1 MKYTEAFSVSFLWL
15 KNLEFLS
22 HYKCH
27 FPNLKIPG
35 SIAAWMMAHFS
46 ACAPDSALHFG
57 CIHLILCAAVPSDF
71 SIYSFTFLKVKRPSP
86 RESQLQGPI
95 PFILNFLTFIPIC
108 VTLYF
113 MCHWPVSHSQK
124 GRSNVVFP
132 WYVIQSQLQYS
143 VYGRCFTHAQWVCEE
158 DISATW
164 EIFSIELSCPL
175 KNSFSLLTP
184 KITFEN
190 KQ

>member
-1 MKYTEAFSVSFLWL
+1 MSFIWYWTSILIRIAVMKYTEAFSVSFLWF

-35 SIAAWMMAHFS
+35 SIAAWMMAHFL

-71 SIYSFTFLKVKRPSP
+71 SIYPFTFLKVKRPSP

-113 MCHWPVSHSQK
+113 MCHWPVSHPKKAEAMWFFLGMSPRASCNTQFMADA
-124 GRSNVVFP
+124 S
-132 WYVIQSQLQYS
+132 
-143 VYGRCFTHAQWVCEE
+143 HM
-158 DISATW
+158 
-164 EIFSIELSCPL
+164 LS
-175 KNSFSLLTP
+175 
-184 KITFEN
+184 E
-190 KQ
+190 